1 MAGIV
6 PRHLIYTA
14 AHGGFAQQRVPLGG
28 GGAVCD
34 HLLQEWKRVEPF
46 ESIACVTPPSVTG
59 KELVGYSESE
69 YARFCR
75 DFERYSTSEVLKR
88 DPRDTAV
95 LVNDISEGPDFR
107 ALAERGFRIF
117 TIYHVDVVAYVA
129 DIYAKGWVSARTLAR
144 AYEYL
149 HWAVPDMAK
158 LVFEKQK
165 QSVLYSQKCIVP
177 SQRVKGVLRECYP
190 QRADDFVEVVPWG
203 SLTEADLPA
212 PDTTALR
219 EEFQV
224 DSPVVLTLSRI
235 SPEKGQDQLL
245 EALRG
250 YPDPLTVFICGDPA
264 FMQGQAHMARLR
276 ELARQLPAHVKVHFP
291 GHVTGERKRGFFA
304 LADLYVFPS
313 RHESYGLTLM
323 EALAAGLPAV
333 CLDHAGAREIMDDSF
348 GRIVAR
354 EQLAGTIRGLLADA
368 ALRGKMS
375 DAARQ
380 FAAANPFRKAAARI
394 AELIVTCDVPGN
406 PATG

>member
-14 AHGGFAQQRVPLGG
+14 AHGGFAQQKAPLGG

-34 HLLQEWKRVEPF
+34 HLLQAWKRLQPF
-46 ESIACVTPPSVTG
+46 DSIACVTPQSVTG
-59 KELVGYSESE
+59 KELVGYSESQ

-75 DFERYSTSEVLKR
+75 EFERYSTSEVLKR

-107 ALAERGFRIF
+107 KLAERGFRVF

-129 DIYAKGWVSARTLAR
+129 DIYAKGLISPRGLAR

-165 QSVLYSQKCIVP
+165 HSVLYSQKCIVP
-177 SQRVKGVLRECYP
+177 SQRVKDVLRGCYP
-190 QRADDFVEVVPWG
+190 QRPDDFVEVIPWG
-203 SLTEADLPA
+203 SIADSTAVA
-212 PDTTALR
+212 PDTAALR
-219 EEFQV
+219 EEYNV
-224 DSPVVLTLSRI
+224 TSPVILTLSRI

-245 EALRG
+245 AALRD

-264 FMQGQAHMARLR
+264 FMQGQAHMAKLR
-276 ELARQLPAHVKVHFP
+276 KLASQVPPHVKVRFP
-291 GHVTGERKRGFFA
+291 GHVTGDRKLAFFA

-333 CLDHAGAREIMDDSF
+333 CLDHAGASEILHDDF
-348 GRIVAR
+348 GRIVRA
-354 EQLAGTIRGLLADA
+354 EDLAGTIRTLLRDEP
-368 ALRGKMS
+368 LRCRMSTAGK
-375 DAARQ
+375 Q
-380 FAAANPFRKAAARI
+380 FAAAHPFEQAATRI
-394 AELIVTCDVPGN
+394 AELILTCGVPDS